1 MNRLKQFAV
10 STTVA
15 LAAFAGLAGNA
26 LAQDHRYETRYE
38 ARGDHRG
45 DRIDERQHRQA
56 QAIHHAAATGR
67 LTPHETRR
75 LMRQQEQIRHAE
87 AQARADGRVSYR
99 ERERLDAMQD
109 HARRSIERQAH
120 DRQTW

>member
-26 LAQDHRYETRYE
+26 LAQDHRYETR
-38 ARGDHRG
+38 GDHRG
-45 DRIDERQHRQA
+45 DRIDERQQRQA
-56 QAIHHAAATGR
+56 QAIRHAAATGR

-109 HARRSIERQAH
+109 HARRSIERETH

>member
-26 LAQDHRYETRYE
+26 LAQDHRYDT
-38 ARGDHRG
+38 RGDHRG
-45 DRIDERQHRQA
+45 DRVDERQHRQMR
-56 QAIHHAAATGR
+56 AIRHGAETGR
-67 LTPHETRR
+67 LTPRETHR
-75 LMRQQEQIRHAE
+75 LMRQQEHIRHAE
-87 AQARADGRVSYR
+87 AQARADGHVSYR

-109 HARRSIERQAH
+109 HARRSIERQTY